1 MNLVSESSK
10 HADEWLDLAGRMPP
24 GQQEGALK
32 VAEAWFHLAMDA
44 VVLETDK
51 ISHKIIR

>member
-1 MNLVSESSK
+1 
-10 HADEWLDLAGRMPP
+10 MPP
-24 GQQEGALK
+24 AQQEGALK
-32 VAEAWFHLAMDA
+32 VAEAWFQLAMDA

>member
-1 MNLVSESSK
+1 MSLVSESSK
-10 HADEWLDLAGRMPP
+10 HADEWLNLAGRMPP
-24 GQQEGALK
+24 AQREGALQ

-44 VVLETDK
+44 VVFKTGK